1 MLLLHGGLCPAEETR
16 ESTAMRFDMYSG
28 RRGCSTVAVD
38 LMGEEPVIAVRFID
52 ASLCRIFA
60 RLVTGS
66 VQFYSVE

>member
-1 MLLLHGGLCPAEETR
+1 
-16 ESTAMRFDMYSG
+16 MRFDMYSG